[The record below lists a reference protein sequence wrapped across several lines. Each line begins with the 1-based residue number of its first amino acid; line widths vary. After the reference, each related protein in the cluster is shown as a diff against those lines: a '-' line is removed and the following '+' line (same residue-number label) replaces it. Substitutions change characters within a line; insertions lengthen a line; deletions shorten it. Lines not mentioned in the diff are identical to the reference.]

1 MEVGDAHAAAFNLRA
16 ASSVPL
22 ATLTPPTM
30 RPLVALAAL
39 ALFLPAAPVR
49 AQGGAY
55 DTDAE
60 WLDRCRR
67 ERDWGGGE
75 RGRACEVRDVPVP
88 ASIRSLVVDGNRNG
102 SIRVFGRDGGGV
114 KVTARLEAR
123 DRTDEDAEALLA
135 RVRVAADGRR
145 VRADGPSPD
154 GGERGWYVSYVIEV
168 PRRFD
173 LDLETYNGSVGVSGV
188 TGTFDLRATNGS
200 VALVGVGGDVRAH
213 TQNGS
218 LNVELTGRRW
228 EGAGLDADTRNGSV
242 RVRVPADY
250 SARLETSTVNGAIR
264 TEFPV
269 TLSGR
274 IGRELTIPLGEGG
287 TPIRLRTTNGSVVI
301 LRS

>member
-1 MEVGDAHAAAFNLRA
+1 
-16 ASSVPL
+16 
-22 ATLTPPTM
+22 M
-30 RPLVALAAL
+30 RPLLALSAL
-39 ALFLPAAPVR
+39 ALLLPVTAAR
-49 AQGGAY
+49 AQDRTF
-55 DTDAE
+55 DTDEE
-60 WLDRCRR
+60 WLARCRR
-67 ERDWGGGE
+67 ERDWGGGD
-75 RGRACEVRDVPVP
+75 RGRACEVRDVPVT
-88 ASIRSLVVDGNRNG
+88 ASIRSLIVDGSRNG
-102 SIRVFGRDGGGV
+102 SIRVFGRDGSGV

-123 DRTDEDAEALLA
+123 DRTDPDAQALLS
-135 RVRVAADGRR
+135 RVRVAADGPR
-145 VRADGPSPD
+145 VRADGPSAD
-154 GGERGWYVSYVIEV
+154 RDEQGWYVSYVIEV

-173 LDLETYNGSVGVSGV
+173 LDLETHNGSVGVSGV

-242 RVRVPADY
+242 RVRVPAEY
-250 SARLETSTVNGAIR
+250 SARLETSTVNGSIR
-264 TEFPV
+264 TDFPV

-274 IGRELTIPLGEGG
+274 IGRELTIPLGDSG